1 MLARGCR
8 SFTLGRYSLLGF
20 APLAVARQLST
31 EAQAAPPP
39 MDKFDYLVVGG
50 GSGGV
55 ASARRAA
62 MLGKRVALVERG
74 PEWDGDGVRRG
85 AGYGGTCVNVGCVP
99 KKLMYTAA
107 SFLEAAAEGEGY
119 GVEHASPPKLNWATL
134 TQRRNAYVE
143 RLNTIY
149 AKNLDNQKVER
160 VIGVA
165 KFVGPNEVEIT
176 SGEHKGRRLSAEN
189 VLIAVGGAPLMPAVP
204 GAELAITSDSFFE
217 LPALPKRALIV
228 GSGYIGVELAGILHA
243 MGSHTSL
250 LCRGDGVLRHGFD
263 PMLTDVLNAELVRTG
278 VDMLTNKPEVAS
290 LARSDAPTGEGE
302 VGDGAELIDVTLADG
317 EVLRGFDC
325 VMFAVG
331 RRPVTDTLGL
341 ETTGVTVEKSGKIR
355 VDQYQWTGVDGLYC
369 VGDSSTSGLE
379 LTPVAIAAGRRLAD
393 RLFSADPAM
402 ANVRLE
408 YENVPTVVFSHPPI
422 GTIGMSEPDARAAYG
437 DGHVSC
443 YVSRF
448 RPMQYALC
456 DDEQKKPMAMKLVCV
471 GPDELVVGLHV
482 IGFGADEMLQGFGV
496 AVKMG
501 ATKKDFDHCVAIHPT
516 ASEEFV
522 TMAPWGARPADS
534 MPLGTFEAPP
544 GSTIRPCPPPPPRPK
559 YQPE

>member
-1 MLARGCR
+1 MLASRGCR
-8 SFTLGRYSLLGF
+8 LLGRYSLLAA
-20 APLAVARQLST
+20 APLAMARQLST
-31 EAQAAPPP
+31 ETQPSL
-39 MDKFDYLVVGG
+39 DKFDYLVIGG

-74 PEWDGDGVRRG
+74 PEWDEEGVRRG

-107 SFLEAAAEGEGY
+107 SFLEAAEEGAGY
-119 GVEHASPPKLNWATL
+119 GVEHVSPPKLNWETL

-149 AKNLDNQKVER
+149 AKNLDNQKIER

-165 KFVGPNEVEIT
+165 KFVGPNEVEIM
-176 SGEHKGRRLSAEN
+176 SGDEKGRRLSADH
-189 VLIAVGGAPLMPAVP
+189 VLIAVGGAPTVPDVP
-204 GAELAITSDSFFE
+204 GTELAITSDSFFE
-217 LPALPKRALIV
+217 LPSMPQKALIV

-243 MGSHTSL
+243 MGADTSL
-250 LCRGDGVLRHGFD
+250 LCRGDGVLRKGFD
-263 PMLTDVLNAELVRTG
+263 PMITDVLNAELVRTG
-278 VDMLTNKPEVAS
+278 VALLTNKPEVKA
-290 LARSDAPTGEGE
+290 LARRA
-302 VGDGAELIDVTLADG
+302 DGSTIDVTLADG
-317 EVLRGFDC
+317 QVLSGYDC
-325 VMFAVG
+325 VMWAIG
-331 RRPVTDTLGL
+331 RQPVTSTLGL
-341 ETTGVTVEKSGKIR
+341 ETTGVTIETSGKIR
-355 VDQYQWTGVDGLYC
+355 VDDYQWTGIDGLYC

-393 RLFSADPAM
+393 RLFSGDPAM

-422 GTIGMSEPDARAAYG
+422 GTIGLTEPDARAQYG
-437 DGHVSC
+437 DADVKC

-456 DDEQKKPMAMKLVCV
+456 DEEHKKPMAMKLVCA
-471 GPDELVVGLHV
+471 GAEERVVGLHI
-482 IGFGADEMLQGFGV
+482 IGFAADEMLQGFGV

-501 ATKKDFDHCVAIHPT
+501 ATKADFDHCVAIHPT
-516 ASEEFV
+516 AAEELV
-522 TMAPWGARPADS
+522 TMAPWGAQPADS
-534 MPLGTFEAPP
+534 TPP
-544 GSTIRPCPPPPPRPK
+544 GGLSGPEPAGATIRPVPPPPRQLK
-559 YQPE
+559 K